1 MKKLWIKWSLIGLS
15 MLAVFVIGIP
25 VLINECYKS
34 NCGYKTVWNAE
45 DVLSY
50 YGAVLGA
57 FVAGAAIVVTI
68 RFTQKQIQR
77 ESYLNNETE
86 KWSKIESIITVALDE
101 INPIRPLTETM
112 DTGMMNP
119 NAAMI
124 TWLKY
129 KMRCRT
135 ATDQLI
141 AFLNSID
148 YPKVKVLLDHV
159 NNATEEFSGIC
170 DKEIAEYVML
180 QNFYNIGKP
189 EKILKSE
196 IKRPHAFSEDELSFC
211 KSIIDKTNEVTF
223 DTINKDIGTYNGE
236 MVAAYEKT
244 YRALLQLKGQTFET
258 VNMEIQKNANDDNI
272 VEWTAEQM
280 RNYRSIFVKPAF
292 IMY

>member
-34 NCGYKTVWNAE
+34 NCGYITVWNAE

-101 INPIRPLTETM
+101 INPILPLTETM

-196 IKRPHAFSEDELSFC
+196 IKRPHAFSEDKLSFC